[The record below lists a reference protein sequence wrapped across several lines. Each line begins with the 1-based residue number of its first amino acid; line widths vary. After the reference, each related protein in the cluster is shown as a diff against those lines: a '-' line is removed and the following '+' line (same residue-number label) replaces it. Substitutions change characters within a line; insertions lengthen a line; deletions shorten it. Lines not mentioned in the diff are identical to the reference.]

1 MKYLYRYTI
10 LAMAHTSCDGSAR
23 SELSPLSLLNTKMI
37 QRIVFCSIALF
48 LAFQSCQSY
57 KAETGGNQSESKTNK
72 QLLYRSNEPS
82 AIVYKTRND
91 YSALVPVIMNDA
103 KTKIIS
109 YPAPSDIYY
118 NGSLAKPT
126 KLKNEYYL
134 DNRGINK
141 NVVFVDYT
149 YEEYAALDQ
158 TPKIEILISKIRD
171 RHPLL
176 EMINCG
182 IRSQYTN
189 EVKDINKLI
198 DEGFKPC
205 SCIEIYINDANL
217 PSDIIDK

>member
-1 MKYLYRYTI
+1 
-10 LAMAHTSCDGSAR
+10 
-23 SELSPLSLLNTKMI
+23 MI
-37 QRIVFCSIALF
+37 QRILFCSIALF
-48 LAFQSCQSY
+48 LVFQSCQSY
-57 KAETGGNQSESKTNK
+57 KAETGSNQSETNK
-72 QLLYRSNEPS
+72 PLLYRSNEPS

-91 YSALVPVIMNDA
+91 YSSLVPVIMNDA

-126 KLKNEYYL
+126 KLKNGYYL

-158 TPKIEILISKIRD
+158 TPTIETLMSKIRD
-171 RHPLL
+171 RYPLS
-176 EMINCG
+176 EMIDCG

-189 EVKDINKLI
+189 EVEDINKLI
-198 DEGFKPC
+198 DEGFKRC
-205 SCIEIYINDANL
+205 SCIEIDIDDSSL
-217 PSDIIDK
+217 PPDIIDK